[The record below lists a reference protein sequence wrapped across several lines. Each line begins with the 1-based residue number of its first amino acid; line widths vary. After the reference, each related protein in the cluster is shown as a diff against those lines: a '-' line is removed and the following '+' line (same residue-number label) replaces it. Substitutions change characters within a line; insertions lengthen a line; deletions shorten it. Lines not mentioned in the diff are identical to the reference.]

1 MKGFVNRIIE
11 NSFIDGPGNRMAIF
25 MQGCNMACL
34 YCHNPETQRMCTLCK
49 KCLEVC
55 STGALSIEEGRIKYD
70 RKRCIGC
77 DKCLEVCL
85 NFSSPKYFEI
95 ESDELV
101 KLILKNEI
109 FLDGITFSGG
119 ECTLQ
124 TDFIIDV
131 VKKVKNN
138 SSLTAFI
145 DTNGLINDE
154 NLNKLISC
162 VDGFML
168 DVKAVDDYIH
178 RALTGVSNELV
189 LKNLNILAKTD
200 LLYEVRY
207 VLVEGYNDSIE
218 EIKKLAELLKEL
230 NDYTRLV
237 LIPFRPLG
245 VKTHF
250 RNMPSFNRVK
260 YDIIFEEVYK
270 ILKER
275 LIKKD

>member
-34 YCHNPETQRMCTLCK
+34 YCHNPETQRMCTLCQ
-49 KCLEVC
+49 KCLKVC

-70 RKRCIGC
+70 TKRCIGC

-124 TDFIIDV
+124 TDFIVDV
-131 VKKVKNN
+131 VKRVKKN
-138 SSLTAFI
+138 SNLTAFI
-145 DTNGLINDE
+145 DTNGLISEE
-154 NLNKLISC
+154 NLYKLISC

-168 DVKAVDDYIH
+168 DVKAVDNDIH
-178 RALTGVSNELV
+178 RTLTAVSNESV
-189 LKNLNILAKTD
+189 LKNLNILAKTE

-218 EIKKLAELLKEL
+218 QIKKLAELLKEL

-250 RNMPSFNRVK
+250 RNMPPFNREK